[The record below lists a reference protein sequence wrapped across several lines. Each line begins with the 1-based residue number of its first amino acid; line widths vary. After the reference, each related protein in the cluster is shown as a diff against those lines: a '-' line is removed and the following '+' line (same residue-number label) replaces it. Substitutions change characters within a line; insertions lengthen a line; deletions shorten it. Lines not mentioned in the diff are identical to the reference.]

1 LLNIFFKTSVASV
14 TPSKTNIRILHQ
26 IVGLELSE
34 CDEERFVDT
43 KELSEDVIRGKTHNA
58 MAKRKITNW

>member
-1 LLNIFFKTSVASV
+1 LQ
-14 TPSKTNIRILHQ
+14 Q

-43 KELSEDVIRGKTHNA
+43 KGLPEDVIRRKTHNA
-58 MAKRKITNW
+58 MAKRKITNWWVI